1 MQHPLSQLIYSYLST
16 KSHFKYT
23 KSGKLYEDR
32 KVNTSGPSDTSS
44 SIMNMSQDVD
54 DLNPDEKTRLLISL
68 VDDLHDCVDIMQYR
82 RLLVQA
88 GLDI

>member
-1 MQHPLSQLIYSYLST
+1 MEKCL
-16 KSHFKYT
+16 KS
-23 KSGKLYEDR
+23 
-32 KVNTSGPSDTSS
+32 KVTTSGPSDTSC

-82 RLLVQA
+82 SLLVQA